1 MSIRQFSHPKDG
13 LRVTDLVLL
22 PYFQIVEI
30 FEPCVRNLDPGKFEI
45 RNIYGTKISQVTV

>member
-22 PYFQIVEI
+22 PYFQTVEI